1 MLYKDCFES
10 LFCMVEEKNWVEKFF
25 VIRGLIFLLCNEIEF
40 LCLLIMWKINFI
52 SYEYIFKKENSK
64 EV

>member
-1 MLYKDCFES
+1 
-10 LFCMVEEKNWVEKFF
+10 MVEEKNWVEKFF